1 MENKKSVLITIV
13 VLLLIFTPL
22 SIIGILTTN
31 NIGIAEENPNHKFNY
46 DGYLWFYDKN
56 NELLSK
62 YECQTEICDYATP
75 IINDN
80 TYNINY
86 YKEGVVNKVS
96 LINDKYTFLTD
107 GSVIYL
113 YAATTGSTLQTYKA
127 IKTYNVN
134 LTNNLYIIQ
143 NNEGLWG
150 VLTVG
155 DVLSSTLPFEYD
167 FIGLINN
174 TNNEGVLNTD
184 KFIVQK
190 NSKWYIVNN
199 ENSAITGQM
208 EDPIVDYT
216 NEYIFTKNGDKVR
229 IYSYQNYEYLTNYN
243 IKNYILKDNY
253 VGIVTDNFLLI
264 YDNLGT
270 QYIKSIAL
278 SDNKSAIELE
288 KNNNVL
294 NIIIN
299 NDIIESIELN

>member
-1 MENKKSVLITIV
+1 
-13 VLLLIFTPL
+13 
-22 SIIGILTTN
+22 
-31 NIGIAEENPNHKFNY
+31 
-46 DGYLWFYDKN
+46 
-56 NELLSK
+56 
-62 YECQTEICDYATP
+62 
-75 IINDN
+75 
-80 TYNINY
+80 
-86 YKEGVVNKVS
+86 
-96 LINDKYTFLTD
+96 
-107 GSVIYL
+107 
-113 YAATTGSTLQTYKA
+113 
-127 IKTYNVN
+127 
-134 LTNNLYIIQ
+134 
-143 NNEGLWG
+143 
-150 VLTVG
+150 
-155 DVLSSTLPFEYD
+155 
-167 FIGLINN
+167 
-174 TNNEGVLNTD
+174 
-184 KFIVQK
+184 
-190 NSKWYIVNN
+190 
-199 ENSAITGQM
+199 M